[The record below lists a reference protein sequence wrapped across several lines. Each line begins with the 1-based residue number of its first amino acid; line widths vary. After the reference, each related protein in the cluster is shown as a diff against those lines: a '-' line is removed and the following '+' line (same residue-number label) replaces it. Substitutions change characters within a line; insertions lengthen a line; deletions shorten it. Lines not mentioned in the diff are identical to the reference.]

1 MKKFFVAFGKQ
12 HEHLIGSMHVDH
24 TKVVEVN
31 ADTVSDVETVADKVF
46 GKQYAMITTKEQ
58 HIPSLFPG
66 GTVAT
71 AAAVIIIA
79 FWIFLYPIIAE
90 LNDN

>member
-46 GKQYAMITTKEQ
+46 GKQYTMITTDEQ
-58 HIPSLFPG
+58 HYPLLFPG

-71 AAAVIIIA
+71 FAI
-79 FWIFLYPIIAE
+79 
-90 LNDN
+90 

>member
-12 HEHLIGSMHVDH
+12 HEHQIGSMHVDH

-46 GKQYAMITTKEQ
+46 GKQYTMITTE
-58 HIPSLFPG
+58 
-66 GTVAT
+66 
-71 AAAVIIIA
+71 
-79 FWIFLYPIIAE
+79 
-90 LNDN
+90 